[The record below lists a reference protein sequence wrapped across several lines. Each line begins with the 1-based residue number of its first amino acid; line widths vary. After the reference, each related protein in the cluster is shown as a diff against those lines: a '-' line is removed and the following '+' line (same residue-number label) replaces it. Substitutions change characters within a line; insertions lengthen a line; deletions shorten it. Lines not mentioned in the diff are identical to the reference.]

1 MKYLPYFL
9 IALGVILLDQALK
22 LHIHSIL
29 SLGEDIHVF
38 GDWFKLHYTLNPGMA
53 FGIELGSD
61 YGKLIL
67 TIFRIFAGIG
77 IAYFMARAALRG
89 APKGF
94 IFSMALILGG
104 AFGNIVDSTFYGVF
118 IEGNAVPFYGE
129 TPHFYPWF
137 HGQVIDMFYF
147 DIASGN
153 FPEYIP
159 YFGGSHYSFFPI
171 FNIADAAIFIGVC
184 IIMIWQKR
192 FFPKEEVVELEV
204 EDALEDEIRDE
215 NIGTTINNTNVDDNK
230 VNDLNNLDS
239 QIDYELEKIEE
250 QGDNKGNTTVFVAG
264 ENDSKEDLKKE
275 E

>member
-9 IALGVILLDQALK
+9 IALGVILIDQALK
-22 LHIHSIL
+22 LYIHSIL

-53 FGIELGSD
+53 FGIQLGSD

-77 IAYFMARAALRG
+77 IAYVMARAALRD

-94 IFSMALILGG
+94 VFSMALILGG

-118 IEGNAVPFYGE
+118 IDGNAVPFYGE

-147 DIASGN
+147 DIASGY
-153 FPEYIP
+153 FPDSIP

-184 IIMIWQKR
+184 VILIWQKR
-192 FFPKEEVVELEV
+192 FFPKEEVEV
-204 EDALEDEIRDE
+204 EIEKSLEDGIKEEDNLNENTEELKNEHEEENNIFIAGQNEIKQD
-215 NIGTTINNTNVDDNK
+215 
-230 VNDLNNLDS
+230 
-239 QIDYELEKIEE
+239 
-250 QGDNKGNTTVFVAG
+250 F
-264 ENDSKEDLKKE
+264 KKE

>member
-9 IALGVILLDQALK
+9 IALGVILIDQALK
-22 LHIHSIL
+22 LYIHSTL
-29 SLGEDIHVF
+29 SLGEDILIF

-77 IAYFMARAALRG
+77 IAYVMARAALRD

-94 IFSMALILGG
+94 VLSMALILGG

-118 IEGNAVPFYGE
+118 IEGNAVPFYGNE
-129 TPHFYPWF
+129 PHFYPWF

-147 DIASGN
+147 DIASGY
-153 FPEYIP
+153 FPENIP
-159 YFGGSHYSFFPI
+159 FVGGDHYSFFPI
-171 FNIADAAIFIGVC
+171 FNVADAAIFIGVC
-184 IIMIWQKR
+184 IILIWQKR
-192 FFPKEEVVELEV
+192 FFPKEEVEIEV
-204 EDALEDEIRDE
+204 EKALEDGIKSE
-215 NIGTTINNTNVDDNK
+215 
-230 VNDLNNLDS
+230 NDLNENTISEDTIQTNFDKDELDKHNDIDSISDDNNL
-239 QIDYELEKIEE
+239 
-250 QGDNKGNTTVFVAG
+250 
-264 ENDSKEDLKKE
+264 KEGSKKE

>member
-9 IALGVILLDQALK
+9 IALGVILIDQALK
-22 LHIHSIL
+22 LYIHSAL
-29 SLGEDIHVF
+29 SLGEDILIF

-67 TIFRIFAGIG
+67 TVFRIFAGIG
-77 IAYFMARAALRG
+77 IAYVMARAALRD

-94 IFSMALILGG
+94 VISMALILGG

-118 IEGNAVPFYGE
+118 IDGNAVPFYGD

-147 DIASGN
+147 DIASGY
-153 FPEYIP
+153 FPESIP

-184 IIMIWQKR
+184 IILIWQKR
-192 FFPKEEVVELEV
+192 FFPKEETTE
-204 EDALEDEIRDE
+204 LEDEKVMEKIATEEKNQTNFNE
-215 NIGTTINNTNVDDNK
+215 NELKKYDNIDSISDDN
-230 VNDLNNLDS
+230 DL
-239 QIDYELEKIEE
+239 
-250 QGDNKGNTTVFVAG
+250 
-264 ENDSKEDLKKE
+264 KEDFKKE

>member
-9 IALGVILLDQALK
+9 IALGVILIDQALK
-22 LHIHSIL
+22 LYIHSIL

-67 TIFRIFAGIG
+67 TVFRIFAGIA
-77 IAYFMARAALRG
+77 IAYFMARAALRD

-94 IFSMALILGG
+94 VFSMALILGG

-147 DIASGN
+147 DIASGY
-153 FPEYIP
+153 FPENMPIW
-159 YFGGSHYSFFPI
+159 GGDHYSFFPI

-184 IIMIWQKR
+184 IILIWQKR
-192 FFPKEEVVELEV
+192 FFPKEEKEIEIDDQIHTTTGAIAFDVHTEELNPEKNIDSFIA
-204 EDALEDEIRDE
+204 EE
-215 NIGTTINNTNVDDNK
+215 NNI
-230 VNDLNNLDS
+230 
-239 QIDYELEKIEE
+239 
-250 QGDNKGNTTVFVAG
+250 
-264 ENDSKEDLKKE
+264 KE
-275 E
+275 EEENEIQDNFKKDE